1 MSPEKIRVKKP
12 FIVPVPDAGAVAST
26 LAAQPQ
32 QGQIPSLV
40 PFDKLDYVL
49 TTQADFLRQWYP
61 SSHQINSLVY
71 YPNQI
76 SMSEGKY
83 QAKVHTR
90 VAIAYQQMIK
100 TKRKVALLGNNIGMR
115 LVTNKNDQKQL
126 DTLAIIR
133 EGWEEY
139 NFEIGIDRCMDD
151 DFITAECAIYVFIA
165 DNKPMWRTFSY
176 RDGDILYPHFHPM
189 TGQITLLGREYSVE
203 EEGTTRKYLDV
214 IDDKY
219 FATYS
224 CDGGEWNLVGQP
236 VKHGFPFCPVAYK
249 RSHGP
254 VWYPSQSLIESQE
267 IGLSQFAENNLSYG
281 LRILYTLG
289 AEFNLETD
297 VDGTPMHI
305 DSPDQNSKVGFLE
318 NASGADGAFAKQL
331 EIGHKNIMRCSFAVE
346 TPEVKSG
353 ADMSS
358 LTVKMLFADS
368 YIKAIEDSQ
377 AYQIFL
383 DRVMELFKYAYGI
396 TSGKKSLIDNTRVKA
411 YLDPFVFMS
420 DTEVINALVQL
431 TAAGVLSKR
440 TATEI
445 AYNSG
450 YGVANEYERVLQ
462 QEHDE
467 LVAESKA
474 SAQTQ
479 QTAQNPVAASRLNNA

>member
-1 MSPEKIRVKKP
+1 MVKKP
-12 FIVPVPDAGAVAST
+12 FIAPIPDASTVADA
-26 LAAQPQ
+26 LKAQPQ
-32 QGQIPSLV
+32 NGLVQKIV

-49 TTQADFLRQWYP
+49 CTQADFLRQWYP
-61 SSHQINSLVY
+61 SSHKINSLVY

-76 SMSEGKY
+76 SMNEGKY

-90 VAIAYQQMIK
+90 IAIAYQQMIK

-115 LVTNKNDQKQL
+115 LISNKSEQKQL
-126 DTLAIIR
+126 DALAIIR

-139 NFEIGIDRCMDD
+139 NFEIGVDKCLDD

-189 TGQITLLGREYSVE
+189 TGQITLLGREYALV
-203 EEGTTRKYLDV
+203 EEGTTNKYLDV

-219 FATYS
+219 FATYMY
-224 CDGGEWNLVGQP
+224 DGKEWKLVGEP
-236 VKHGFPFCPVAYK
+236 VKHGFPFCPVSYK

-267 IGLSQFAENNLSYG
+267 MSLSQFAENNLSYG

-289 AEFNLETD
+289 AEFELDTD
-297 VDGTPMHI
+297 ADGTPTHI
-305 DSPDQNSKVGFLE
+305 DSSDPNAKVGFLE
-318 NASGADGAFAKQL
+318 NAAGADGSFAKQL

-396 TSGKKSLIDNTRVKA
+396 TSGKKSLIDSTKVKP

-420 DTEVINALVQL
+420 ETEVVNALVQL
-431 TAAGVLSKR
+431 TAAGVLSRR

-450 YGVANEYERVLQ
+450 YGVANEYERVLR

-467 LVAESKA
+467 LMAGQQSA
-474 SAQTQ
+474 STQ
-479 QTAQNPVAASRLNNA
+479 QTKQNPVAASRTNA